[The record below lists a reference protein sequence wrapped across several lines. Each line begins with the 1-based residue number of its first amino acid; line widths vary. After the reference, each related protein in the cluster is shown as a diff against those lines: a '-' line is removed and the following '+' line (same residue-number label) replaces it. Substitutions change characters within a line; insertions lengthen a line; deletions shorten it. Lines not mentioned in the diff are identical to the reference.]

1 MNNHRSNKIL
11 VVEDNKDI
19 RNLLREFLE
28 NLDCDVI
35 EAENI
40 EDIVDIALSEVPD
53 LILVDLGFAENRGL
67 GLVYKIRQNPMLCY
81 IPILANSTDGKLG
94 MELFLNIEMLGTG
107 SIDYITKPFSFGELS
122 ERIETLFN
130 KKKKPFDFTNLKSP
144 EVFY

>member
-1 MNNHRSNKIL
+1 MNSNLKIL

-19 RNLLREFLE
+19 HNLLREFLE
-28 NLDCDVI
+28 NLGCDVI
-35 EAENI
+35 QTENI

-67 GLVYKIRQNPMLCY
+67 ELVYKIRQNPMLCY

-94 MELFLNIEMLGTG
+94 MELFLNIENFGTG

-130 KKKKPFDFTNLKSP
+130 KKKPFDFTNLKSP